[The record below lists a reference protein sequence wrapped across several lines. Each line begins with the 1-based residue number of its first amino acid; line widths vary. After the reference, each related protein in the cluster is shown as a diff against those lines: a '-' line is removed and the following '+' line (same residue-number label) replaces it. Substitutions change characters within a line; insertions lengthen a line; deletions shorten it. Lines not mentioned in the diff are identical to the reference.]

1 MLISNVKIENYRNLR
16 SIDVNL
22 NNIVVLIGDNNSGK
36 TNFLRAITLPFVNH
50 EIGALNKSLG
60 FQDINN
66 QAKDNYFSFIKENRE
81 EIISNDALTD
91 DFVERFEKIIPKVSV
106 EVSFQPQRDLDFY
119 YIRKWLQDLNDE
131 RKHYAIR
138 YEFEVEDKM
147 ELLKQV
153 STILEG
159 DEYIKNLEM
168 NLLPI
173 ELYKY
178 SIINPLTNEKISYTD
193 LSLFK
198 YNALQAER
206 DDFSS
211 RTSQL
216 GSKALV
222 TILQSK
228 LNIEDK
234 KKIELS
240 YNDFFTKLKEISEVD
255 SLFNWQE
262 FSDIENAK
270 EFFENIDLM
279 PNIPP
284 LHSLL
289 NNVYLGYG
297 DEYLSLQ
304 GLGYRNLVY
313 LFVMLN
319 ALDIEE
325 DTALNILT
333 IEEPEAH
340 LSVSNNRL
348 LASFI
353 NSIIDKSQQIQIF
366 ISTHSTD
373 FLNKLELENVVVVT
387 EGNAFSLKDELDAEQ
402 LNYLGRKYNMDFLRF
417 LYSRNCILVEGPT
430 EEMLIKSYLN
440 KDTSSL
446 DDIEVISLH
455 KGFRKMMDIWLKV
468 NMGTNKRLGIVRDF
482 DNQPQA
488 QQDHEEYSKK
498 HDNILVKTTE
508 NYTLEPEIIDTGDN
522 FSILKKYF
530 SEEQSWG
537 NIDTE
542 EKLVKKWKSSK
553 AETMFKFAK
562 DLGLGK
568 LEGIELPAHIQGVID
583 FLKTGE
589 KE

>member
-234 KKIELS
+234 KK
-240 YNDFFTKLKEISEVD
+240 
-255 SLFNWQE
+255 
-262 FSDIENAK
+262 
-270 EFFENIDLM
+270 
-279 PNIPP
+279 
-284 LHSLL
+284 
-289 NNVYLGYG
+289 
-297 DEYLSLQ
+297 
-304 GLGYRNLVY
+304 YR
-313 LFVMLN
+313 
-319 ALDIEE
+319 
-325 DTALNILT
+325 T
-333 IEEPEAH
+333 
-340 LSVSNNRL
+340 
-348 LASFI
+348 
-353 NSIIDKSQQIQIF
+353 
-366 ISTHSTD
+366 
-373 FLNKLELENVVVVT
+373 FL
-387 EGNAFSLKDELDAEQ
+387 
-402 LNYLGRKYNMDFLRF
+402 
-417 LYSRNCILVEGPT
+417 
-430 EEMLIKSYLN
+430 
-440 KDTSSL
+440 
-446 DDIEVISLH
+446 
-455 KGFRKMMDIWLKV
+455 
-468 NMGTNKRLGIVRDF
+468 
-482 DNQPQA
+482 
-488 QQDHEEYSKK
+488 
-498 HDNILVKTTE
+498 
-508 NYTLEPEIIDTGDN
+508 
-522 FSILKKYF
+522 
-530 SEEQSWG
+530 
-537 NIDTE
+537 
-542 EKLVKKWKSSK
+542 
-553 AETMFKFAK
+553 
-562 DLGLGK
+562 
-568 LEGIELPAHIQGVID
+568 
-583 FLKTGE
+583 
-589 KE
+589 